1 MCYLEGLRKHIHLA
15 PKTSVLNQK
24 TSCSKSLFHNVL
36 EHRNAAL
43 PGAPPVVD
51 LRSPGEVIRIESQ
64 MAIGRTGAAVPRTQ
78 FSSGAEESARLSA
91 LRSYCV
97 LETGREARF
106 DDLTCLA
113 ASICE
118 TPVSLVSLVDTNRLF
133 FKSAHGID
141 VREVPYPDFFCGH
154 AIRQS
159 DLFIVPDAN
168 EDLRFA
174 KHPLVVESPRV
185 RFYAG
190 APLVTPQDY
199 RLGTLCVIDF
209 VPRELQPKQLETL
222 RILARQV
229 MCQLELNLQAMR
241 DPLTGLYNR
250 RQLEEGLHREV
261 LRARRVGGT
270 VGVMAIDVDHFKR
283 VNDTLGHE
291 VGDCAL
297 RGIADELAS
306 CVREE
311 DIACRAGGEEFVIIL
326 PGAGKTALRS
336 RAEAVRRT
344 IEQAQIA
351 AGEGTLRLTVSIGL
365 ASFPSYGDSGQA
377 VLRAADVAL
386 YKAKAAGRNRVTMC
400 TPSGARSSP
409 AKVA

>member
-1 MCYLEGLRKHIHLA
+1 MAVE
-15 PKTSVLNQK
+15 
-24 TSCSKSLFHNVL
+24 
-36 EHRNAAL
+36 
-43 PGAPPVVD
+43 
-51 LRSPGEVIRIESQ
+51 RS
-64 MAIGRTGAAVPRTQ
+64 GAAVPPRQ
-78 FSSGAEESARLSA
+78 LSSGAEESARLSA

-113 ASICE
+113 STICE
-118 TPVSLVSLVDTNRLF
+118 TPVSLISLVDTNRLF
-133 FKSAHGID
+133 FKSAHGMD

-154 AIRQS
+154 AIRQR
-159 DLFIVPDAN
+159 DIFVVPDAN

-174 KHPLVVESPRV
+174 SHPLVVDSPRV

-190 APLVTPQDY
+190 APLITPQDY

-209 VPRELQPKQLETL
+209 VPRQLQPKQLETL

-261 LRARRVGGT
+261 LRARRIGGS

-291 VGDCAL
+291 VGDFAL
-297 RGIADELAS
+297 RGIADELSS

-326 PGAGKTALRS
+326 PGAGKTALRV

-344 IEQAQIA
+344 IEQAQIP
-351 AGEGTLRLTVSIGL
+351 AGDGILKLTVSIGL
-365 ASFPSYGDSGQA
+365 ATFPSYGDSGQA

-386 YKAKAAGRNRVTMC
+386 YKAKAAGRNRVVLC
-400 TPSGARSSP
+400 TPNVARNSP
-409 AKVA
+409 ANVA

>member
-1 MCYLEGLRKHIHLA
+1 
-15 PKTSVLNQK
+15 
-24 TSCSKSLFHNVL
+24 
-36 EHRNAAL
+36 
-43 PGAPPVVD
+43 
-51 LRSPGEVIRIESQ
+51 
-64 MAIGRTGAAVPRTQ
+64 MANERPGAAVPRPQ

-113 ASICE
+113 STICE

-133 FKSAHGID
+133 LKSAYGMD

-154 AIRQS
+154 AIRQR
-159 DLFIVPDAN
+159 DIFIVPDAA
-168 EDLRFA
+168 EDSRFA

-190 APLVTPQDY
+190 APLITPQDY

-209 VPRELQPKQLETL
+209 VPRELQPRQLETL

-261 LRARRVGGT
+261 LRARRIGGT

-291 VGDCAL
+291 VGDSAL
-297 RGIADELAS
+297 RGIANELAS

-326 PGAGKTALRS
+326 PGAGKASLRS

-344 IEQAQIA
+344 IEQAQIL

-365 ASFPSYGDSGQA
+365 ASFPSYGDTGQA

-386 YKAKAAGRNRVTMC
+386 YKAKAAGRNRVVMC
-400 TPSGARSSP
+400 TPSSARSSP
-409 AKVA
+409 VKVA

>member
-1 MCYLEGLRKHIHLA
+1 
-15 PKTSVLNQK
+15 
-24 TSCSKSLFHNVL
+24 
-36 EHRNAAL
+36 
-43 PGAPPVVD
+43 
-51 LRSPGEVIRIESQ
+51 
-64 MAIGRTGAAVPRTQ
+64 MAVERPGAAVPPRQ
-78 FSSGAEESARLSA
+78 LSSGAEESARLSA

-113 ASICE
+113 STICE
-118 TPVSLVSLVDTNRLF
+118 TPVSLISLVDTNRLF
-133 FKSAHGID
+133 FKSAHGMD

-154 AIRQS
+154 AIRQR
-159 DLFIVPDAN
+159 DIFVVPDAN

-174 KHPLVVESPRV
+174 NHPLVADSPRV

-190 APLVTPQDY
+190 APLITPQDY

-209 VPRELQPKQLETL
+209 VPRQLQPKQLETL

-261 LRARRVGGT
+261 LRARRVGGS

-291 VGDCAL
+291 VGDFAL
-297 RGIADELAS
+297 RGIADELSS

-326 PGAGKTALRS
+326 PGAGKTALRV

-344 IEQAQIA
+344 IEQAQIP
-351 AGEGTLRLTVSIGL
+351 AGDGILKLTVSIGL
-365 ASFPSYGDSGQA
+365 ATFPSYGDTGQA
-377 VLRAADVAL
+377 VLRAADLAL
-386 YKAKAAGRNRVTMC
+386 YKAKAAGRNRVTLC
-400 TPSGARSSP
+400 APNVVRNSP
-409 AKVA
+409 ANVA

>member
-15 PKTSVLNQK
+15 LKTSVLNQK

-36 EHRNAAL
+36 ERRNAAL
-43 PGAPPVVD
+43 PGAAPVVD
-51 LRSPGEVIRIESQ
+51 LRSLGEVIRIESQ
-64 MAIGRTGAAVPRTQ
+64 MANERPGAAVQRPQ

-91 LRSYCV
+91 LRSCCV

-113 ASICE
+113 SSICE

-154 AIRQS
+154 AIRQR
-159 DLFIVPDAN
+159 DVFIVPDAN

-174 KHPLVVESPRV
+174 THPLVVESPRV

-261 LRARRVGGT
+261 LRAPRVGGS

-283 VNDTLGHE
+283 GNGTPGPE
-291 VGDCAL
+291 VGDFAL
-297 RGIADELAS
+297 RGIADELSS

-326 PGAGKTALRS
+326 PGAGETALRV
-336 RAEAVRRT
+336 RAEAGGPT
-344 IEQAQIA
+344 IEQGQIPAGGGIFKLTGLVGVSTFPTFGHFGA
-351 AGEGTLRLTVSIGL
+351 ARFRPRGL
-365 ASFPSYGDSGQA
+365 
-377 VLRAADVAL
+377 
-386 YKAKAAGRNRVTMC
+386 
-400 TPSGARSSP
+400 
-409 AKVA
+409 

>member
-1 MCYLEGLRKHIHLA
+1 
-15 PKTSVLNQK
+15 
-24 TSCSKSLFHNVL
+24 
-36 EHRNAAL
+36 
-43 PGAPPVVD
+43 
-51 LRSPGEVIRIESQ
+51 
-64 MAIGRTGAAVPRTQ
+64 MAVERPGAAVAPRQ
-78 FSSGAEESARLSA
+78 LSSGAEESARLSA

-113 ASICE
+113 CTICE
-118 TPVSLVSLVDTNRLF
+118 TPVSLISLVDTNRLF
-133 FKSAHGID
+133 FKSAHGMD

-154 AIRQS
+154 AIRQR
-159 DLFIVPDAN
+159 DIFVVPDAN

-174 KHPLVVESPRV
+174 NHPLVADSPRV

-190 APLVTPQDY
+190 APLITPQGY

-209 VPRELQPKQLETL
+209 VPRQLQPKQLETL
-222 RILARQV
+222 RILGRQV

-261 LRARRVGGT
+261 LRARRVGGS

-291 VGDCAL
+291 VGDFAL
-297 RGIADELAS
+297 RGIAEELSS

-326 PGAGKTALRS
+326 PGAGKTALRV

-344 IEQAQIA
+344 IEQAQIP
-351 AGEGTLRLTVSIGL
+351 AGDGILKLTVSIGL
-365 ASFPSYGDSGQA
+365 ATFPTYGDSGQA

-386 YKAKAAGRNRVTMC
+386 YKAKAAGRNRVTLC
-400 TPSGARSSP
+400 TPNVARNSP
-409 AKVA
+409 ANVA

>member
-1 MCYLEGLRKHIHLA
+1 MTVERPG
-15 PKTSVLNQK
+15 V
-24 TSCSKSLFHNVL
+24 
-36 EHRNAAL
+36 AA
-43 PGAPPVVD
+43 
-51 LRSPGEVIRIESQ
+51 Q
-64 MAIGRTGAAVPRTQ
+64 PRRLT
-78 FSSGAEESARLSA
+78 SGAEESARLSA

-97 LETGREARF
+97 LETGRESRF

-113 ASICE
+113 STICE
-118 TPVSLVSLVDTNRLF
+118 TPVSLVSLVDTSRLF
-133 FKSAHGID
+133 FKSAHGMD

-154 AIRQS
+154 AIRQR
-159 DLFIVPDAN
+159 DLFVVPDAN
-168 EDLRFA
+168 EDPRFA
-174 KHPLVVESPRV
+174 KHPLVVDSPRV

-190 APLVTPQDY
+190 APLITPQDY

-209 VPRELQPKQLETL
+209 VPRELQPKQLEMLRTL
-222 RILARQV
+222 GRQV

-261 LRARRVGGT
+261 LRARRLGGT

-291 VGDCAL
+291 VGDRAL

-326 PGAGKTALRS
+326 PGTGKTALRS

-344 IEQAQIA
+344 IERAQIL
-351 AGEGTLRLTVSIGL
+351 AGDGTLKLTVSIGL
-365 ASFPSYGDSGQA
+365 ASFPAYGDSGQA

-400 TPSGARSSP
+400 TPGVARSFP
-409 AKVA
+409 AQVA

>member
-1 MCYLEGLRKHIHLA
+1 MKVER
-15 PKTSVLNQK
+15 P
-24 TSCSKSLFHNVL
+24 
-36 EHRNAAL
+36 RAA
-43 PGAPPVVD
+43 A
-51 LRSPGEVIRIESQ
+51 Q
-64 MAIGRTGAAVPRTQ
+64 PRRLT
-78 FSSGAEESARLSA
+78 SGAEESARVSA

-113 ASICE
+113 STICE

-133 FKSAHGID
+133 FKSAHGLD
-141 VREVPYPDFFCGH
+141 LREVPYPDFFCGH
-154 AIRQS
+154 AIRQR
-159 DLFIVPDAN
+159 DLFVVPDAS
-168 EDLRFA
+168 EDARFA

-190 APLVTPQDY
+190 APLITPQDY

-209 VPRELQPKQLETL
+209 VPRELQAKQLDIL
-222 RILARQV
+222 RILGRQV

-250 RQLEEGLHREV
+250 RQLDESLHREV
-261 LRARRVGGT
+261 LRARRLGGT

-291 VGDCAL
+291 VGDRAL
-297 RGIADELAS
+297 RGIAEELAS

-344 IEQAQIA
+344 IEQAQIP
-351 AGEGTLRLTVSIGL
+351 AGEGVLKLTVSIGL
-365 ASFPSYGDSGQA
+365 ASFPSYGDTGQA

-386 YKAKAAGRNRVTMC
+386 YKAKGAGRNRVIQC

-409 AKVA
+409 AQVA